1 MKLPKITC
9 EDPIKNVK
17 VKMHQS
23 KVELIA
29 SYQAMYKAEYKED
42 LDLGIFLEHVAEQ
55 FISGD
60 KEFAAFLKKQS
71 AAKTETKVEVKATP
85 KNVSN
90 ESQASLS
97 L

>member
-9 EDPIKNVK
+9 EDPIVNVK
-17 VKMHQS
+17 VKMRQS
-23 KVELIA
+23 KVKLID
-29 SYQAMYKAEYKED
+29 EYKEMYKTTYGEN
-42 LDLGIFLEHVAEQ
+42 LETGTFLEHIAEQ

>member
-9 EDPIKNVK
+9 EDPIVNVK
-17 VKMHQS
+17 AKMRQS
-23 KVELIA
+23 KVKLID
-29 SYQAMYKAEYKED
+29 EYKEMYKTTYGEN
-42 LDLGIFLEHVAEQ
+42 LETGTFLEHIAEQ

-71 AAKTETKVEVKATP
+71 AVKTEAKVEAKPAP

-90 ESQASLS
+90 ESQPTLDI
-97 L
+97 